1 MTFTKIFLSINWLG
15 EHFIEVV
22 RASLDTKKKEK
33 KNANSCIME
42 GNSAHFFP
50 LPYIPYFAAQLVR
63 EGKNSSVSLSVCL
76 KVLSLRYLL
85 IAADENKDDNEQ

>member
-1 MTFTKIFLSINWLG
+1 MLI
-15 EHFIEVV
+15 
-22 RASLDTKKKEK
+22 
-33 KNANSCIME
+33 
-42 GNSAHFFP
+42 FFP

-63 EGKNSSVSLSVCL
+63 EGKNSLVSLSVCL